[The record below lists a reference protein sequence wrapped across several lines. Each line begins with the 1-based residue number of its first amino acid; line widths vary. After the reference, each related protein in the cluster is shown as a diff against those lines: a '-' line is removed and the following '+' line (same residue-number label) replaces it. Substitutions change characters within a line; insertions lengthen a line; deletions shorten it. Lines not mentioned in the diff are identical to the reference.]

1 MTLRGL
7 AHKSVRKFLAEN
19 SWCLG
24 MQGAVG
30 LVWFRHSR
38 GVVTGVVCQIR
49 IAGNVHFLLVPHIK
63 SLRTPHKSGLWP
75 EANSWWELAQ
85 SSI

>member
-30 LVWFRHSR
+30 VVATKV
-38 GVVTGVVCQIR
+38 GVLFEGK
-49 IAGNVHFLLVPHIK
+49 A
-63 SLRTPHKSGLWP
+63 W
-75 EANSWWELAQ
+75 Q
-85 SSI
+85 S